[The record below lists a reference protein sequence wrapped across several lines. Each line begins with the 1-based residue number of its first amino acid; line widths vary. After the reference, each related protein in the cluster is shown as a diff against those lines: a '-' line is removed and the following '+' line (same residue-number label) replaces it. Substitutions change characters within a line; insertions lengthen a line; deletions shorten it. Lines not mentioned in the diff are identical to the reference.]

1 MTLHQPHRRMT
12 MPYAG
17 LPERDPH
24 KWQRCLDA
32 VKANMLAAG
41 WNKHAGKF
49 WTVQHRRA
57 ARLYA
62 VG

>member
-1 MTLHQPHRRMT
+1 
-12 MPYAG
+12 MPCAG

-32 VKANMLAAG
+32 IKADMLAAG

-57 ARLYA
+57 VRLYA
-62 VG
+62 AA